1 MFLAAQEISE
11 EVLGLPCRNGE
22 YTEAKVDHIDGT
34 AIVELPPMS
43 NGCRERQL
51 ARR

>member
-1 MFLAAQEISE
+1 VFLAAEEIFE
-11 EVLGLPCRNGE
+11 EVLGLPCGNRE
-22 YTEAKVDHIDGT
+22 YTEAKIDHVDGT
-34 AIVELPPMS
+34 AIVELPSMS